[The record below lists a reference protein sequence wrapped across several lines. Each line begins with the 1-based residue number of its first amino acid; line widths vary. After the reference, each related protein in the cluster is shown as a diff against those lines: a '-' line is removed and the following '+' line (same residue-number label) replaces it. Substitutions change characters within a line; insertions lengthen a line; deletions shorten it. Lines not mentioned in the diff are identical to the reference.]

1 MTHSDLRSN
10 VILEFLLLVCIVLIG
25 LHPPPPADQGSNAVI
40 YIYIYAHPLFK
51 KTVEENGSLCSSFLR
66 RTCRGFPWVVQCP
79 ARTLYGSG
87 GKMMLMMVVMMYLPL
102 LRASLAE
109 E

>member
-1 MTHSDLRSN
+1 MTHFDLRSN

-40 YIYIYAHPLFK
+40 YIYAHPLFK
-51 KTVEENGSLCSSFLR
+51 KTVEENGFLCSSFLR
-66 RTCRGFPWVVQCP
+66 RTRRGFPWVVQCP